1 MRKTVFFLFIFIF
14 LLPMVS
20 LSAQDDPVEITFVHI
35 FGSDPEGDNRAA
47 IIQQVAEAFMAE
59 NPNVTVNVQS
69 SSTSYEET
77 FNNALLAAEQGNA
90 PNIVQ
95 VEEGFTQLAID
106 SGYFV
111 AISDVA
117 SEEQLASLE
126 DVLPTI
132 RSFYNVGDTTW
143 SVPWNSSNPLLYYN
157 KTMFETAGLDPETPP
172 ATFADVVAACD
183 SLMNSELELSAC
195 INWPMVSWFPEQ
207 WIAMQGGLFVNNE
220 NGRAERATEVLFD
233 SPEMLKVVEWWKQL
247 DDAGYYTYSGA
258 IDDYNGEGI
267 AFLSQ
272 QTAMTINSTA
282 GLALFIRF
290 SGIQGFGLGVASL
303 PIPDEDA
310 TNGMTVGGAS
320 LWLSAGQSDAE
331 LQAANDFIWF
341 LTNTENDILWHQGTG
356 YIPNRMSAI
365 EQLTADGWF
374 DENPFYRVAVDQL
387 ANSNENP
394 ATAGGVVGPA
404 SEVRSYLLDA
414 FQSIIDGD
422 ADPLEALQVAKSRA
436 NEELEAYN
444 SFFAD

>member
-1 MRKTVFFLFIFIF
+1 MRKLVFILCVL
-14 LLPMVS
+14 LLPVLA
-20 LSAQDDPVEITFVHI
+20 LSAQDEPIEITFVHI
-35 FGSDPEGDNRAA
+35 FGSDPDGDNRAA
-47 IIQQVAEAFMAE
+47 IVQQVADAFMEE
-59 NPNVTVNVQS
+59 NPDVVVTVQS
-69 SSTSYEET
+69 TSTSYDET
-77 FNNALLAAEQGNA
+77 FNNALLAAEQGNP

-106 SGYFV
+106 SEYFV
-111 AISDVA
+111 PIGEVA
-117 SEEQLASLE
+117 TEEQLASLE

-157 KTMFETAGLDPETPP
+157 KTMFEAAGLDPETPP
-172 ATFADVVAACD
+172 ATFADILTACEA
-183 SLMNSELELSAC
+183 LMNSDLELSAC

-207 WIAMQGGLFVNNE
+207 WVAMQNGLFVNND

-233 SPEMLKVVEWWKQL
+233 SPEMLKVVEWWKEL

-258 IDDYNGEGI
+258 LNDYNGEGI
-267 AFLSQ
+267 AFLSRQ
-272 QTAMTINSTA
+272 SAMTINSTA

-290 SGIQGFGLGVASL
+290 SSIQGFELGVTSL

-320 LWLSAGQSDAE
+320 LWLSAGQSDAQ
-331 LQAANDFIWF
+331 LQAANDFIWY
-341 LTNTENDILWHQGTG
+341 LTQTENDIVWHQGTG
-356 YIPNRMSAI
+356 YMPNRLSAI
-365 EQLTADGWF
+365 EQLTEDGWF

-387 ANSNENP
+387 SNSNENP

-404 SEVRSYLLDA
+404 SEVRGYLLDA
-414 FQSIIDGD
+414 FQSIIDGN

-436 NEELEAYN
+436 DEEIEAYN